1 MTQAVVNREHNRR
14 ALFGGQSHQ
23 RRLRL
28 PGHFTFSRRNSRF
41 GLPAGHLPG
50 TAGVSTKTA
59 RLIPPP
65 VQSRVNGDA
74 AKPRR
79 KFRAAVEGIDLPVG
93 ANERLLR
100 QILGIGGRPCH
111 SKCQRTNH
119 VLMLAYQ
126 RFKSRRPAILT
137 LQHQIFVGVSHAA
150 CF

>member
-41 GLPAGHLPG
+41 GLPAVISPHNWREHENGAPHS
-50 TAGVSTKTA
+50 A
-59 RLIPPP
+59 P
-65 VQSRVNGDA
+65 VQTRMNGDA
-74 AKPRR
+74 AKPRG

-100 QILGIGGRPCH
+100 QILASAADPVIR
-111 SKCQRTNH
+111 N
-119 VLMLAYQ
+119 
-126 RFKSRRPAILT
+126 
-137 LQHQIFVGVSHAA
+137 VSE
-150 CF
+150 